1 MTSGILLRL
10 ITDDRQSVNN
20 EIPRGWYKL
29 AQVREI
35 GTARWYK
42 YRYMYPKLYVILIME
57 DLCQNLQLL
66 SKSPCGGVS

>member
-1 MTSGILLRL
+1 MTSETMTSGILLRL
-10 ITDDRQSVNN
+10 ITDDQQSVNN

-42 YRYMYPKLYVILIME
+42 YRYMYPKLC
-57 DLCQNLQLL
+57 DLDN
-66 SKSPCGGVS
+66 GGFMPKFTVAV